1 MLFRYFSRHMKNGEG
16 SQRDPTD
23 VFSEKPELFTGF
35 KVMLDI
41 GAHRGNIIRRFRQL
55 APEAYIHAFE
65 PSQTTFRIL
74 KNDFGSDPKVS
85 LSCRAVSDTVGTAEY
100 YENSFEETN
109 SLLPSVPV
117 DNSIDVH
124 TRNRSV
130 TRVDTTTMDEY
141 ALKNDLTTIDF
152 AKIDAQGNTF
162 AILEGAE
169 LLLGGKAI
177 KWVYA
182 EVEFVEIY
190 KNEKRFSEIELLMR
204 KYDYSFVNF
213 YNLNYTETGRLAWAD
228 ALFSAEYCS

>member
-1 MLFRYFSRHMKNGEG
+1 MLFRPLLRHMRNEG
-16 SQRDPTD
+16 DSQRRTTD
-23 VFSEKPELFTGF
+23 VFSEKPELFTAF
-35 KVMLDI
+35 KVVLDI

-55 APEAYIHAFE
+55 APGAYIHAFE
-65 PSQTTFRIL
+65 PSQTTFRVL
-74 KNDFGSDPKVS
+74 KDDFGSYPNVS
-85 LSCRAVSDTVGTAEY
+85 LNCRAVSNTVGIAEY

-117 DNSIDVH
+117 DNSIDSH

-130 TRVDTTTMDEY
+130 TRVDTTTLDEY
-141 ALKNDLTTIDF
+141 ARKNNLMVIDF

-169 LLLGGKAI
+169 SLLGSKAI

-190 KNEKRFSEIELLMR
+190 KDEKRFSEIELLMR
-204 KYDYSFVNF
+204 KHDYSLIDF

-228 ALFSAEYCS
+228 ALFSTE